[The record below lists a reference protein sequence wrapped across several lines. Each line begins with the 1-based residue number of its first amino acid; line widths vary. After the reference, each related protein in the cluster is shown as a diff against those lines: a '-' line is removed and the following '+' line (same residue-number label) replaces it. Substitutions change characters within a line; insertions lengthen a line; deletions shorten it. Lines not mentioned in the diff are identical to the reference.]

1 MIEIT
6 SDAIERVGTLLADVP
21 KGAERVFASAMNRG
35 ISRSEDTGNK
45 AGKNRICRKW
55 RSTDESNQNKYNQS
69 QHGKPCGFC
78 FVFWR
83 ENTTVQIQS
92 NADEA
97 RNRKAGAGG
106 GQKRWQR
113 DTV

>member
-35 ISRSEDTGNK
+35 ISRVKTQAIKQVKTVYAVNGAALTKATRINITKASTGNL
-45 AGKNRICRKW
+45 AG
-55 RSTDESNQNKYNQS
+55 
-69 QHGKPCGFC
+69 
-78 FVFWR
+78 FVSFSG
-83 ENTTVQIQS
+83 VKIPAIQIQS
-92 NADEA
+92 HTDKA

-106 GQKRWQR
+106 SQKRWQR